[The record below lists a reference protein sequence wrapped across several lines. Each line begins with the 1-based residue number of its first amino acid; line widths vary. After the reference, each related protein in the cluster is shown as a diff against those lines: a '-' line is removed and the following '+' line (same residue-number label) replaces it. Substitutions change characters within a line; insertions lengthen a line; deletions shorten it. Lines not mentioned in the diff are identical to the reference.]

1 MGEGTARSAV
11 TVALVDDHEL
21 FRSGLRELLVEHG
34 FEIVGEA
41 GDGLT
46 AVELV
51 ERTAPSVVVMDIN
64 MPRQSGI
71 EATRAI
77 RRSSPSTRV
86 LMLTVSPGETNVS
99 EAILA
104 GASGYVLKDAAVDD
118 IVAAVHATARGESL
132 LSPAIAA
139 QLLKHIRGHETLG
152 ELPGDELPQLTAREL
167 DVLRL
172 VAAGR
177 DNTQIA
183 TELVISQ
190 QTVKSHVSNIL
201 AKLEVD
207 NRIQAAVYAVRRRLL

>member
-1 MGEGTARSAV
+1 MGEGTAGPAV